1 MVQNPSLLS
10 RISKP
15 LPCKRPGGA
24 LSPLRPYKRH
34 RLGPLP
40 NGNNREQRS
49 HSQSSGDHWKP
60 TKRYQT
66 QLHRGMLDVPAE
78 LFLAISA
85 HMDHRDLRALALTSR
100 FLCDLLLPEYLRG
113 RGLKLKGTYTGG
125 TGVDLYDL
133 SGYASLGLW
142 SIVPI
147 FRPPKTM
154 YCSIPYDAQEARSA
168 IGFLMRFLLDPS
180 NSTNLQSFHFS
191 IWGVD
196 PLPIMS
202 ELIKMQGFF
211 CVLPLT
217 RLCISGYGSAALLP
231 SSITLRSGMSCGS
244 YTLTS
249 LHISSDLAFA
259 PGLVRTTM
267 GILMQSPIRNLAIY
281 MVSLNPSQWST
292 LLGQLNMTLLEDI
305 EVEGDIPRPALIRFL
320 MKHRG
325 LKIVRIGGKAPSD
338 RTTQPSRSQNR
349 CFLPNLRTLH
359 APLAI
364 CSDII
369 RRASDPSSLYE
380 LHAEVDQLRPHDHLF
395 LHLVEALR
403 RFQKLDHLG
412 LRFVPSSSSAIPQAS
427 PEVDSWDGHPARELR
442 QVRTLT
448 FRSQGLLSL
457 GDIDM
462 VCAYIQSFPTLQVVH
477 VAEEGTAV
485 RTELLE
491 SLRKASPT
499 LRVVTI
505 SSGSFLKWTA
515 DAMD

>member
-1 MVQNPSLLS
+1 MQ
-10 RISKP
+10 
-15 LPCKRPGGA
+15 A
-24 LSPLRPYKRH
+24 AW
-34 RLGPLP
+34 
-40 NGNNREQRS
+40 REQRS

-66 QLHRGMLDVPAE
+66 QL
-78 LFLAISA
+78 
-85 HMDHRDLRALALTSR
+85 
-100 FLCDLLLPEYLRG
+100 
-113 RGLKLKGTYTGG
+113 LKGTYTGG

-202 ELIKMQGFF
+202 ELIKMQGLF

-442 QVRTLT
+442 Q
-448 FRSQGLLSL
+448 
-457 GDIDM
+457 DM

>member
-15 LPCKRPGGA
+15 LPCKRPGENNAHTRRVVATTG
-24 LSPLRPYKRH
+24 SPPSDIKRNCIGGCGTSQLNCSLLFRP
-34 RLGPLP
+34 
-40 NGNNREQRS
+40 
-49 HSQSSGDHWKP
+49 
-60 TKRYQT
+60 
-66 QLHRGMLDVPAE
+66 
-78 LFLAISA
+78 

-125 TGVDLYDL
+125 TGVDL
-133 SGYASLGLW
+133 
-142 SIVPI
+142 V
-147 FRPPKTM
+147 
-154 YCSIPYDAQEARSA
+154 
-168 IGFLMRFLLDPS
+168 
-180 NSTNLQSFHFS
+180 FHFS
-191 IWGVD
+191 IWGVE
-196 PLPIMS
+196 LAPIMS
-202 ELIKMQGFF
+202 ELIKMQGLF
-211 CVLPLT
+211 CVLLPPLT

-249 LHISSDLAFA
+249 LHISSDLAFRSW
-259 PGLVRTTM
+259 LVRTTM

-305 EVEGDIPRPALIRFL
+305 EVEGDIPRR
-320 MKHRG
+320 H
-325 LKIVRIGGKAPSD
+325 
-338 RTTQPSRSQNR
+338 
-349 CFLPNLRTLH
+349 
-359 APLAI
+359 
-364 CSDII
+364 
-369 RRASDPSSLYE
+369 SSAFDEAQGPQDL
-380 LHAEVDQLRPHDHLF
+380 DQLRPHDHLF

-412 LRFVPSSSSAIPQAS
+412 LRSVPSSSSAIPQAS
-427 PEVDSWDGHPARELR
+427 PEVDSWDGQPSPRA
-442 QVRTLT
+442 QAG
-448 FRSQGLLSL
+448 Q
-457 GDIDM
+457 DM

-515 DAMD
+515 DCNGLTVWLYQRVRELASRAQPF